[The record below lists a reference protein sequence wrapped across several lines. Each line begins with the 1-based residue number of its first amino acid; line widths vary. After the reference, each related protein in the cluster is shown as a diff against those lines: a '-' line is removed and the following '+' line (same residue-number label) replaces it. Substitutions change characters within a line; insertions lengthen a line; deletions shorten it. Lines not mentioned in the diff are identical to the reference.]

1 MGEGKERSMGIVSTE
16 TNFEYTLGLIIVF
29 IGVCLFFSGVYHL
42 VVKPL
47 ADQKGFR
54 RRLLKGEREKLSQVQ
69 ILKSVQEDE
78 KSLVITLAEYVGAWG
93 KIENL
98 QRTLLQ
104 GDIFWKPSTFI
115 SVMGIF
121 ACAGFVLGHFMQ
133 NFLVSF
139 GLAGVLGVLPVFFLK
154 IRKRRKS
161 AKIEKQ
167 MPECMELLARSL
179 RAGHALPSAIDLAG
193 KEIPYPLGTE
203 MKVVYEEQRLGL
215 GLNAALRRM
224 GERVSS
230 QDMQYFITAV
240 TLQSETGGNLA
251 EVMEKIGYLI
261 RERLKLKGKVQALT
275 AEGRMSV
282 IILTLLPIVVFIALY
297 ILNPKYLE
305 PLFKEAGGFKVLIAG
320 GVSMGI
326 GVLWMKK
333 IIRIRV

>member
-1 MGEGKERSMGIVSTE
+1 MELVSAVKD
-16 TNFEYTLGLIIVF
+16 FEYAVGQVLVF
-29 IGVCLFFSGVYHL
+29 IGVFLFFSGVYYL

-47 ADQKGFR
+47 AEQIRFR
-54 RRLLKGEREKLSQVQ
+54 KRLLSGERAKLSQVQ

-78 KSLVITLAEYVGAWG
+78 KGLVRTVAEYLGAWG
-93 KIENL
+93 KIGNL
-98 QRTLLQ
+98 QRALLQ

-115 SVMGIF
+115 SLAGIL
-121 ACAGFVLGHFMQ
+121 ACAGFVLGHLKQ
-133 NFLVSF
+133 NSLVGL
-139 GLAGVLGVLPVFFLK
+139 GLAAILGVLPVFFLK

-161 AKIEKQ
+161 AKIERQ

-203 MKVVYEEQRLGL
+203 MRVVYEEQRLGL
-215 GLNAALRRM
+215 GLNTALRRM
-224 GERVSS
+224 GERVAS

-251 EVMEKIGYLI
+251 EVMEKIGHLI

-275 AEGRMSV
+275 GEGRMSV
-282 IILTLLPIVVFIALY
+282 LILTILPIAMLIILK
-297 ILNPKYLE
+297 ILNPKYLD
-305 PLFKEAGGFKVLIAG
+305 PLFKEASGIKVLIAG
-320 GVSMGI
+320 GVSLVI